1 MYLDYLLGFWAEFFS
16 KSRIL
21 VIYASVGASIKT
33 AQAIVGTVCVGLAGR
48 PAIGHGAGALG
59 VAQGIGV
66 GALASTI
73 AASVSVSGGVGSKGT
88 LSESV

>member
-1 MYLDYLLGFWAEFFS
+1 
-16 KSRIL
+16 
-21 VIYASVGASIKT
+21 
-33 AQAIVGTVCVGLAGR
+33 LAGR

-73 AASVSVSGGVGSKGT
+73 AASVSVSAVGSKGT
-88 LSESV
+88 LSESI